1 MPVPLSF
8 ITYGYNIFKR
18 VLAIRIN
25 NPIYIIGDSWL
36 AIQAPCGRDENTAEP
51 IVRKET

>member
-18 VLAIRIN
+18 VLAIRVN
-25 NPIYIIGDSWL
+25 NPICDIGNSRM
-36 AIQAPCGRDENTAEP
+36 AIQTSCGRDEDTAEP